1 MSSTRPDL
9 APFLPPF
16 PFRMR
21 NAEILTVAYRST
33 AAAVARF
40 VPDELEPADERVI
53 LHFYRI
59 HDAGPFAAYGE
70 LAVHLPVHH
79 PPTGVSGAFS
89 PLLYLESDGALASG
103 REIFGQPKK
112 LATVTL
118 APDGDLLVGRMRRN
132 GIDVVTATMA
142 LHQTQSSVE
151 ALQALGFGTNIN
163 LKVIPSVDGSGPA
176 VRQVTA
182 RDFADLHVHEV
193 WEGFGTVELRPNA
206 QAPVF
211 LLPVVE
217 VERALYWRAD
227 FTAVWGRVLESLTVE
242 QTDAALV

>member
-1 MSSTRPDL
+1 MSSPKPDI
-9 APFLPPF
+9 APIIPEF

-21 NAEILTVAYRST
+21 DAEILTVAYRST
-33 AAAVARF
+33 AEAVARF
-40 VPDELEPADERVI
+40 VPEELEPAGDRVL

-70 LAVHLPVHH
+70 LQVHLPVRH
-79 PPTGVSGAFS
+79 PASGTSGAFS
-89 PLLYLESDGALASG
+89 PFMYLESDGATASG

-112 LATVTL
+112 IATITL
-118 APDGDLLVGRMRRN
+118 APDGDLLVGRLRRN

-142 LHQTQSSVE
+142 LRQRPSSLE
-151 ALQALGFGTNIN
+151 ALQELGFGTNIN

-176 VRQVTA
+176 VRELTA
-182 RDFADLHVHEV
+182 RDFEDLVVHEV
-193 WEGFGTVELRPNA
+193 WEGLGTVELRPNA

-217 VERALYWRAD
+217 VERAFYWRAD
-227 FTAVWGRVLESLTVE
+227 FTAVWGRVLESLKVE
-242 QTDAALV
+242 DADPALV

>member
-1 MSSTRPDL
+1 VGTTHPDL
-9 APFLPPF
+9 APFVPTF

-21 NAEILTVAYRST
+21 DAEILTVAYRST
-33 AAAVARF
+33 AEAVARF
-40 VPDELEPADERVI
+40 VPEELEPAGERVL

-70 LAVHLPVHH
+70 LQVHIPVRH
-79 PPTGVSGAFS
+79 PATGVSGGFS
-89 PLLYLESDGALASG
+89 PFMYLESDGATASG

-112 LATVTL
+112 IATITL
-118 APDGDLLVGRMRRN
+118 APEGDLLVGRMTRN

-142 LHQTQSSVE
+142 LRQAPSSVE

-163 LKVIPSVDGSGPA
+163 LKLIPSVDGSGPA
-176 VRQVTA
+176 VHELTA
-182 RDFADLHVHEV
+182 RDFEDLHVHEV

-206 QAPVF
+206 QAPLF

-217 VERALYWRAD
+217 VERAFYWRAD
-227 FTAVWGRVLESLTVE
+227 FTATWGRVLERLTVAE
-242 QTDAALV
+242 ADAALV

>member
-1 MSSTRPDL
+1 MSSRRPDL
-9 APFLPPF
+9 APFVPPF

-21 NAEILTVAYRST
+21 NAELLTVAYRSS
-33 AAAVARF
+33 AEAVAQF
-40 VPDELEPADERVI
+40 VPDELEPAGDRVI

-70 LAVHLPVHH
+70 LAVHLPVRHA
-79 PPTGVSGAFS
+79 PTGVTGAYS

-112 LATVTL
+112 IATVTL
-118 APDGDLLVGRMRRN
+118 APDGDLLVGRMTRN
-132 GIDVVTATMA
+132 GIDVVTATMS
-142 LHQTQSSVE
+142 LRQTPSSVE

-176 VRQVTA
+176 VHELTA
-182 RDFADLHVHEV
+182 RDFEDLHVHEV

-211 LLPVVE
+211 LLPVTE
-217 VERALYWRAD
+217 VERAFYWRAD
-227 FTAVWGRVLESLTVE
+227 FTATWGRVLERLTVVE
-242 QTDAALV
+242 ADAALV